1 MIGVDPSTLTLHLWQ
16 VPWPPQVESI
26 AMPFHDA
33 ESKTVTPGG
42 TRTARFVGGA
52 PAASSTVKES
62 STRPVPS
69 WGAGAWRPGSA
80 SSPSRRTPSSEKPSP
95 ETGRRG

>member
-1 MIGVDPSTLTLHLWQ
+1 M
-16 VPWPPQVESI
+16 

-42 TRTARFVGGA
+42 TRTARAVAGA
-52 PAASSTVKES
+52 SLSSTVKAR

-69 WGAGAWRPGSA
+69 WTGTSA
-80 SSPSRRTPSSEKPSP
+80 P
-95 ETGRRG
+95 